1 MRVWKVGNAA
11 NRQEGERQLQEFFR
25 REHQEFELP
34 LDAAGT
40 PFQVK
45 VWEALRQIPYGE
57 TRSYKDIA
65 IAFENPKGVRAIGM
79 ANNRN
84 PIAIT
89 TPLPPRHRHERETGG
104 LCRRVASEGIFAES

>member
-25 REHQEFELP
+25 GERQEFELP

-104 LCRRVASEGIFAES
+104 LCRWAASEGIFAES